1 MTEKDLSEKS
11 LKGFNDIFADIV
23 NVLIFLKS

>member
-1 MTEKDLSEKS
+1 MAEKDLSEKS
-11 LKGFNDIFADIV
+11 LEGFNDIFADIV